1 MTVRCDDKSLLA
13 SYLYDECTPAEREA
27 FEDHLARCP
36 ACAAEVNELRG
47 VRRSL
52 REWAPPEHALGFRVV
67 REEVRPRRSLW
78 PAVPAWAQLAA
89 AVLVVAVGAA
99 IANLDV
105 RVGSAGLEIRTGWS
119 RPQMAT
125 DAGSRMGNG
134 AAAPWR
140 PDLAALE
147 RTLRHDL
154 ATTQVTVPLA
164 PGPAAAPVRTNVG
177 GTIAATD
184 AAELIRRIQV
194 MIDERERRQQQAFE
208 TLLATRMVDL
218 ARDLETQRR
227 ADLLR
232 IQQGL
237 GQVEGRTT
245 SEVAQLREVQR
256 YLMRVANIQE
266 IK

>member
-1 MTVRCDDKSLLA
+1 MTVHCDDKSLLTA
-13 SYLYDECTPAEREA
+13 YLYDECTPTEREA
-27 FEDHLARCP
+27 FEDHLAGCP
-36 ACAAEVNELRG
+36 ACAAEVGELRG

-67 REEVRPRRSLW
+67 REEVRPRRSFW
-78 PAVPAWAQLAA
+78 PAVPAWAQFAA
-89 AVLVVAVGAA
+89 AVLVLAAGAA

-105 RVGSAGLEIRTGWS
+105 RIGGNGFEVRTGWS
-119 RPQMAT
+119 KPQAVT
-125 DAGSRMGNG
+125 DVGARAVAG
-134 AAAPWR
+134 APWR

-147 RTLRHDL
+147 RSLRHDL
-154 ATTQVTVPLA
+154 APPRVTVPLA
-164 PGPAAAPVRTNVG
+164 AGPTAAPGSSNAG
-177 GTIAATD
+177 GTISATD
-184 AAELIRRIQV
+184 AADLIRRIQV

-208 TLLATRMVDL
+208 TMLATRMVDL
-218 ARDLETQRR
+218 ARDVETQRR

-232 IQQGL
+232 IQQGI

-256 YLMRVANIQE
+256 YLMRVANIE